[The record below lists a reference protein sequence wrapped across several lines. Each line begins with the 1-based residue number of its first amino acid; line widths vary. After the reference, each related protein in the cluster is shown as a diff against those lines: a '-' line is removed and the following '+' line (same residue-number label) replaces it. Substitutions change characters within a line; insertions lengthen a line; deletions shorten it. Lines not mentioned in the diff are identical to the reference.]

1 MREAVSIMARV
12 SAKCVVSRNRG
23 HIVIHEPREKH
34 VRALPGVRTQCDRLL
49 NPTSDALPR
58 TEASGGYSRFRD
70 RLTASTA

>member
-34 VRALPGVRTQCDRLL
+34 VRALPGVRTQCDRFAECDKSRVAADGSVRRIF
-49 NPTSDALPR
+49 TLP
-58 TEASGGYSRFRD
+58 
-70 RLTASTA
+70 